1 MVACRIN
8 KTFGFEEKMFFV
20 SFLLIQRFGHRSD
33 HYQAQVSKE
42 FTSHYYN
49 FGKVLLTFHFS
60 THVLTQNFPENFSK
74 NLDPDQRMCICKN
87 DHYS

>member
-42 FTSHYYN
+42 C
-49 FGKVLLTFHFS
+49 
-60 THVLTQNFPENFSK
+60 TQLFNHSGV
-74 NLDPDQRMCICKN
+74 I
-87 DHYS
+87 